1 MRSLILMAVVASPAL
16 AETPNFTDET
26 ASAGIVHSYDGDWEY
41 MVGGGVASFD
51 CNNDRAPDL
60 VMAGGTSPAALFVNQ
75 SPRGGALAFAKTA
88 AGIEDVAVTGF
99 YPLDI
104 DNDGISDLVML
115 KVGANKVLKGLGNC
129 QFSDASADWGFDGG
143 DAWSTAFAAT
153 WEKGAVWPTLAIG
166 NYVDR
171 KEEAFPW
178 GSCTDN
184 WLHRGGDKGFAAPV
198 ALKPS
203 FCALSMLFT
212 DWNLSGTPSLRV
224 SNDREYYKGGTEQMW
239 HVEAGAEPRL
249 YSADEGWRPLKI
261 WGMGIASSD
270 VNGDGYPDYFLTS
283 MADNKLQVLTA
294 QEGEKKPQ
302 FDDVAFK
309 RGVTAHRPFV
319 GDDLNPST
327 AWHAQFADVNNDGF
341 DDLFIAKGNV
351 SAMPDFAMKDPNN
364 LLLGAADGIFVEVAD
379 KAGVASVGQA
389 RGAIVDDF
397 NLDGWPDLAV
407 VNRNGLAEIWRNNG
421 GPGHWLML
429 RLAQEG
435 ANRDAIGAW
444 VELKLGERVIRR
456 EVTSGGG
463 HVSGSLGWLHLGLGA
478 AEKAEV
484 RVIWPDGTEGEWQ
497 ELTAGQFYDLPQ
509 KAAAVVWTP

>member
-1 MRSLILMAVVASPAL
+1 MRIAVLLSLIAAPVW
-16 AETPNFTDET
+16 AETPTFTDET
-26 ASAGIVHSYDGDWEY
+26 ASAGIAHSFDGDWEY

-51 CNNDRAPDL
+51 CNGDRKPDL
-60 VMAGGTSPAALFVNQ
+60 AMAGGTSAAALFVNG
-75 SPRGGALAFAKTA
+75 SAAGGALAFAKTPG
-88 AGIEDVAVTGF
+88 GIEETAVTGF

-104 DNDGISDLVML
+104 DSDGIVDLVML
-115 KVGANKVLKGLGNC
+115 KVGANKVFKGQGNC
-129 QFSDASADWGFDGG
+129 QFTDASAEWGFDGG
-143 DAWSTAFAAT
+143 DDWSTAFAAT
-153 WEKGAVWPTLAIG
+153 WEKGAVFPTLAVG

-212 DWNLSGTPSLRV
+212 DWNLSGVPSLRV

-283 MADNKLQVLTA
+283 MADNKLQVLTE
-294 QEGEKKPQ
+294 QEGDKKPQ

-309 RGVTAHRPFV
+309 RGVTAHRPFM

-364 LLLGAADGIFVEVAD
+364 LLLGAADGVFVEVAD
-379 KAGVASVGQA
+379 KAGVASVAQG

-407 VNRNGLAEIWRNNG
+407 VNRNGPAEIWRNNG
-421 GPGHWLML
+421 GEGHWLML
-429 RLAQEG
+429 RLAQDG
-435 ANRDAIGAW
+435 ANRDAIGAK
-444 VELKLGERVIRR
+444 VELKLGDRLIRR

-463 HVSGSLGWLHLGLGA
+463 HVSGSLGWLHMGLGA
-478 AEKAEV
+478 QEKAAV
-484 RVIWPDGTEGEWQ
+484 RVIWPDGSEGDWQ
-497 ELTAGQFYDLPQ
+497 ELAADGFYDLPQ
-509 KAAAVVWTP
+509 KGAAQVWAP